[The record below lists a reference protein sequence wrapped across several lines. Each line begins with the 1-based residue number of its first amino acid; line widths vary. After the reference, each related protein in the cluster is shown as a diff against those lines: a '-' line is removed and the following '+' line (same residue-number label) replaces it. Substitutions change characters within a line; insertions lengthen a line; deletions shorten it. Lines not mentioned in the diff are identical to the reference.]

1 MVYVFAGLVEF
12 SICKLMMLKPTQG
25 WFIKAYLLLYII
37 SPVLNAFVEN
47 VSRRTLRNVLVAY
60 WGLLVL
66 LGWVFEATDYINNGY
81 SIVSFVGLYLLARY
95 MRVWNPSGFAR
106 INRRI

>member
-60 WGLLVL
+60 WYFWDGCLRRPTISTMGIPSSRLSACTSWLV
-66 LGWVFEATDYINNGY
+66 I
-81 SIVSFVGLYLLARY
+81 
-95 MRVWNPSGFAR
+95 
-106 INRRI
+106 